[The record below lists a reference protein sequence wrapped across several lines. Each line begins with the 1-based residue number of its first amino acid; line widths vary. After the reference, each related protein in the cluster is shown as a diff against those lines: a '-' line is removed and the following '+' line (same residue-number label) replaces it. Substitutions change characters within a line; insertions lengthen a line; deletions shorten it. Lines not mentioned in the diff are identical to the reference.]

1 VKAAQLTGPETIELV
16 DLPVPDCPDDG
27 LLLAVRACGVCGSDL
42 RRWREGPAPGGTTIP
57 GHEFAG
63 VVVEVGARVSG
74 YQVGDHLAVA
84 PDVHCLRCWYCGLG
98 LYNVCDDMTMIGITP
113 GFHGGLAEYCV
124 LPAHALAGG
133 TIHRMP
139 ASLGFREGALAEP
152 LSSVQACHEDIG
164 TRLGDTV
171 LVMGAGP
178 IGCLHTAIAHLRGAR
193 VIISEP
199 NELRRRMAE
208 PFAPELIIDPGRQDV
223 VAEVRAFT
231 GGLGAD
237 SAICA
242 NPVAATHQQAVAAV
256 RKRGTVVLFGG
267 LPKAAPMTELDANRI
282 HYDEIRVVGSFSY
295 HPEYHRRALQL
306 LERGQVDPDVV
317 ITHTFPLDQVDA
329 VFRTV
334 AAGEALKVMV
344 EIGQETRAAAS

>member
-1 VKAAQLTGPETIELV
+1 MKAARLTGPETIELAEM
-16 DLPVPDCPDDG
+16 PVPACPDDG
-27 LLLAVRACGVCGSDL
+27 VLLAVKACGVCGSDL
-42 RRWREGPAPGGTTIP
+42 RRWREGPAPGGVTVP

-63 VVVEVGARVSG
+63 EIVEVGPRVDG
-74 YQVGDHLAVA
+74 YAVGDHLAVA
-84 PDVHCLRCWYCGLG
+84 PDVHCLRCWYCSVG
-98 LYNVCDDMTMIGITP
+98 LYNLCDDMTMIGITP

-124 LPAHALAGG
+124 IPAHALAGG

-139 ASLGFREGALAEP
+139 ASLSFREGALAEP
-152 LSSVQACHEDIG
+152 LSSVQACHQDIG
-164 TRLGDTV
+164 TTLGDTV

-193 VIISEP
+193 VILSEP

-208 PFAPELIIDPGRQDV
+208 PFEPELVLDPLAQDV

-237 SAICA
+237 AAICA
-242 NPVAATHQQAVAAV
+242 NPVAATHQQAVDAV
-256 RKRGTVVLFGG
+256 RKRGSVVLFGG
-267 LPKAAPMTELDANRI
+267 LPKSRPMTELHANRI
-282 HYDEIRVVGSFSY
+282 HYDEIRVIGSFSY
-295 HPEYHRRALQL
+295 HPDYHARALRL
-306 LERGQVDPDVV
+306 LERGQVDPDAI
-317 ITHTFPLDQVDA
+317 ITHTFGLEDIDE

-344 EIGQETRAAAS
+344 EIGEGGPATP

>member
-1 VKAAQLTGPETIELV
+1 MKAARLVAPETIELV
-16 DLPVPDCPDDG
+16 AIPIPQCPQAG
-27 LLLAVRACGVCGSDL
+27 VLLAVRACGVCGSDL
-42 RRWREGPAPGGTTIP
+42 RRWREGPAPGGITVP

-63 VVVEVGARVSG
+63 VVAEVGPQVTG
-74 YQVGDHLAVA
+74 YEVGDHLAVA
-84 PDVHCLRCWYCGLG
+84 PDVHCLKCWYCSVG
-98 LYNVCDDMTMIGITP
+98 LYNLCDDMTMIGITP

-133 TIHRMP
+133 VIHKMP
-139 ASLGFREGALAEP
+139 ESLSFRQGALGEP
-152 LSSVQACHEDIG
+152 LSSVQACHGDIG
-164 TRLGDTV
+164 TTLGDTV

-193 VIISEP
+193 VILSEP
-199 NELRRRMAE
+199 NELRRKMAE
-208 PFAPELIIDPGRQDV
+208 PFAPELVLDPTTQDV

-231 GGLGAD
+231 NGLGAD

-242 NPVAATHQQAVAAV
+242 NPVAATHQQAVDAV

-267 LPKAAPMTELDANRI
+267 LPKAAPMTALNANRI
-282 HYDEIRVVGSFSY
+282 HYDAIRVIGSFRY
-295 HPEYHRRALQL
+295 HPDYHGRALQL
-306 LERGQVDPDVV
+306 LERGQIDPEMI
-317 ITHTFPLDQVDA
+317 ITHTSGLDEVDE

-344 EIGQETRAAAS
+344 EIDREDQA

>member
-1 VKAAQLTGPETIELV
+1 MKAAYIAGPEQVELR
-16 DLPVPDCPDDG
+16 DIPVPPCPADG
-27 LLLAVRACGVCGSDL
+27 VLLAVKACGVCGSDL
-42 RRWREGPAPGGTTIP
+42 RRFREGPHPGGSVIV

-63 VVVEVGARVSG
+63 VVVEVGPQVTG
-74 YQVGDHLAVA
+74 YSVGDHLAVA
-84 PDVHCLRCWYCGLG
+84 PDVHCNRCWYCSVG
-98 LYNVCDDMTMIGITP
+98 LYNLCDDMVMIGITP
-113 GFHGGLAEYCV
+113 GYDGGLAECCV
-124 LPAHALAGG
+124 LPAEALAGG
-133 TIHRMP
+133 IIHKMP
-139 ASLGFREGALAEP
+139 ASLSFRQGALGEP

-164 TRLGDTV
+164 TSLGDTV

-178 IGCLHTAIAHLRGAR
+178 IGCLHAAIAHLRGAR
-193 VIISEP
+193 VILSEP

-208 PFAPELIIDPGRQDV
+208 PFAPELVLDPTSHDV

-242 NPVAATHQQAVAAV
+242 NPVAATHQQAVEAV

-282 HYDEIRVVGSFSY
+282 HYDEIRVIGSFSY
-295 HPEYHRRALQL
+295 HPDYHARALRL
-306 LERGQVDPDVV
+306 LERGQILADQI
-317 ITHTFPLDQVDA
+317 ITHTFSLEQVA
-329 VFRTV
+329 EVFRTV

-344 EIGQETRAAAS
+344 EIGEEGRAQP

>member
-1 VKAAQLTGPETIELV
+1 
-16 DLPVPDCPDDG
+16 
-27 LLLAVRACGVCGSDL
+27 LLQVMACGVCGSDL
-42 RRWREGPAPGGTTIP
+42 RRWREGPAPGPLTIP

-63 VVVEVGARVSG
+63 VVVEAGARVRG
-74 YQVGDHLAVA
+74 YAAGDRLAVA
-84 PDVHCLRCWYCGLG
+84 PDVHCLRCWYCSVGL
-98 LYNVCDDMTMIGITP
+98 LNLCDDMTMIGITP

-133 TIHRMP
+133 TIHRVP
-139 ASLGFREGALAEP
+139 AGLGFREAALAEP

-164 TRLGDTV
+164 THLGDTV

-193 VIISEP
+193 VILSEP
-199 NELRRRMAE
+199 NALRRRLAE
-208 PFAPELIIDPGRQDV
+208 PFAPDLVIDPASQDV
-223 VAEVRAFT
+223 VAIVREAT
-231 GGLGAD
+231 EGRGAD

-267 LPKAAPMTELDANRI
+267 LPKATPMTELDANRI

-295 HPEYHRRALQL
+295 HPEYHRRALGL
-306 LERGQVDPDVV
+306 LERGQVDPAAI
-317 ITHTFPLDQVDA
+317 ITHTYPLQQVDE

-344 EIGQETRAAAS
+344 SMEQGAGAGQP